1 MWSMVKRRIAK
12 NINLLIDPDNVFWAI
27 SRGGSHPDGGGFQ
40 DAICLYERVKP
51 EISRDFNAFRRN
63 RKLAAVYVNLTD
75 RCNADCSYCYIPHQI
90 RKSGAELNR
99 DKLEFI
105 LNSIIRH
112 FTSEGRA
119 KPLVIFH
126 AAEPLLKKDLL
137 FWAIRNFSGKMVFG
151 IQTNAILL
159 EREDV
164 EFLIKYKVNVGISL
178 DSFDEGVNSR
188 ARPSAAGNNFR
199 SAVRALKWFN
209 GYRRLNVIT
218 TINKF
223 NVKQLPRIVKFLHG
237 LKVPCVLLNP
247 MRLTQKHSRKVRP
260 AEKDM
265 IKYFLSA
272 VETAIGLSLKSG
284 HKIAIGNFENIL
296 LAIAAPRARR
306 LMCDISPCGGGRVFL
321 NITADGDMIPCGEF
335 VGLKEFSGGNIFRNS
350 IASAMGSSSF
360 RKIRGR
366 VVEDIKECDV
376 CVLRNICGAP
386 CPAELYAYKGRMDK
400 KSVFCRFYK
409 KTIAYAFKLIAD
421 EKYSEFIKSEVLKG
435 LEYEYEL

>member
-1 MWSMVKRRIAK
+1 MEKRRIAK
-12 NINLLIDPDNVFWAI
+12 NINLMIDPDNVFWAI
-27 SRGGSHPDGGGFQ
+27 SRGGSDPKAGGFQ
-40 DAICLYERVKP
+40 DAVSLYERVNPK
-51 EISRDFNAFRRN
+51 ISRDFNAFRKN

-75 RCNADCSYCYIPHQI
+75 RCNANCSYCYIPHQI
-90 RKSGAELNR
+90 RQSGAELDW

-112 FTSEGRA
+112 FKTEGA
-119 KPLVIFH
+119 SKPLVIFH

-137 FWAIRNFSGKMVFG
+137 FLAVRKFSGRILFG
-151 IQTNAILL
+151 VQTNAILL
-159 EREDV
+159 EKKDV
-164 EFLIKYKVNVGISL
+164 DFLIKYRVNVGISL
-178 DSFDEGVNSR
+178 DSYDEMSNNK
-188 ARPSAAGNNFR
+188 ARSSKGGGNFKC
-199 SAVRALKWFN
+199 AVRALKWFN
-209 GYRRLNVIT
+209 GYPRLNVIT

-223 NVKQLPRIVKFLHG
+223 NVRQLPEIVSFLHK
-237 LKVPCVLLNP
+237 LRVPCALLNP
-247 MRLTQKHSRKVRP
+247 VRLTQKHSRKVRP
-260 AEKDM
+260 KQADM
-265 IKYFLSA
+265 AKYFLLA
-272 VETAIGLSLKSG
+272 VKTATRLSLKSG
-284 HKIAIGNFENIL
+284 RKIAIGNFENVI
-296 LAIAAPRARR
+296 LAIVAPMARR

-335 VGLKEFSGGNIFRNS
+335 AGLREFSGGNIFRDGS
-350 IASAMGSSSF
+350 IASAMDSSAF

-386 CPAELYAYKGRMDK
+386 CPAELYAYKGSMNK

-409 KTIAYAFKLIAD
+409 KIITYAFKLIAD